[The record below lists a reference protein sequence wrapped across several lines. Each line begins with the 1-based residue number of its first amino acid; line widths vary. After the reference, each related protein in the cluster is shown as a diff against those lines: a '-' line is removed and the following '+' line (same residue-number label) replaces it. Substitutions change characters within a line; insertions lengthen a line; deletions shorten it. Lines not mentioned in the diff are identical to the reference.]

1 MDLLRP
7 QDSPFRSLISSHGAQ
22 QTGLFAFSE
31 EVHLEPMS
39 WEGYAIIPA
48 EDGLLGYDVSA
59 SMEERIQAMAY
70 LSEPSQFFDE
80 YPGSN
85 QPSVAFQSTT
95 SNARQTIQFNMGQIL
110 AQYNPSL
117 IIALQRFLGR
127 LKKTTVMILSNSR
140 DPKSSRSLGPSPPPN
155 HGLTVRAQL
164 KGFRMSLSK
173 YYTHPTLDGVTKI
186 EYYLQTKNTKS
197 GVC

>member
-1 MDLLRP
+1 MDLVDLLRP
-7 QDSPFRSLISSHGAQ
+7 PDSPFRSLISSHGAQ
-22 QTGLFAFSE
+22 QIGLFSFSE
-31 EVHLEPMS
+31 KVHLEPMS

-48 EDGLLGYDVSA
+48 EDGLLGFDVST
-59 SMEERIQAMAY
+59 SMKERIQAMAF

-80 YPGSN
+80 YPGNN
-85 QPSVAFQSTT
+85 QSSVAFQSTT
-95 SNARQTIQFNMGQIL
+95 SNARQTIQFNLGQIL

-140 DPKSSRSLGPSPPPN
+140 DPKPSRTLETSPTPID
-155 HGLTVRAQL
+155 GLTVRAQL

-173 YYTHPTLDGVTKI
+173 YLPTHTTLDDGVTKI
-186 EYYLQTKNTKS
+186 ECHL
-197 GVC
+197 